1 MTNSATFQLIN
12 INIMYLFMLYTE
24 RYETNLK
31 RRNNTKNNMFP
42 FFALTNNPWNGAN
55 PINNISFNLC
65 FTWIRLIEISI
76 ECPGQS
82 G

>member
-42 FFALTNNPWNGAN
+42 FFALTNNP
-55 PINNISFNLC
+55 
-65 FTWIRLIEISI
+65 
-76 ECPGQS
+76 
-82 G
+82 